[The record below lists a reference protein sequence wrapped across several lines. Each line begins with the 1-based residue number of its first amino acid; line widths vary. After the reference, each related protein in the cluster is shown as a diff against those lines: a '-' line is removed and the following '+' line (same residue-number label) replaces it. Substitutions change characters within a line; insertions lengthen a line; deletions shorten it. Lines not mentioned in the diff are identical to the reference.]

1 MNGSFSLTEMEAILR
16 DAAGSGRWDPVT
28 PAPPARRRGD
38 TAGQQGPRR
47 PGLGGTGAGLR
58 ALHSGTAAAKGRCSG
73 SPLDPDGCPQQEG
86 DVTSVCLAVPWAVVA
101 ATVCLLFFFG
111 ALETGLIV
119 L

>member
-1 MNGSFSLTEMEAILR
+1 MQQVRGGGTLLLQ
-16 DAAGSGRWDPVT
+16 P
-28 PAPPARRRGD
+28 PPARRQGD